1 MSTLYNRTTTKDHR
15 QKLRNDTTPQERIL
29 WKYLKGDQ
37 RGCKFRR
44 QFGIGDYIIDFFC
57 AEKKLA
63 IEIDG
68 SQHFEESATH
78 YDAERSRFLESRG
91 CTVLR
96 FSNDQINTNVEG
108 VVMRIDEVLSVLEL
122 SG

>member
-1 MSTLYNRTTTKDHR
+1 M
-15 QKLRNDTTPQERIL
+15 L

-37 RGCKFRR
+37 RGRKLRR
-44 QFGIGDYIIDFFC
+44 QCGIGDYIIDFFC
-57 AEKKLA
+57 TEKKLA

-91 CTVLR
+91 CAQCCVFR
-96 FSNDQINTNVEG
+96 MIRSIR
-108 VVMRIDEVLSVLEL
+108 MRRES
-122 SG
+122 